1 MSPIPI
7 PRRAQISR
15 EIELAAVR
23 NLSPAFF
30 HEKGGGGPVQR
41 VFPPPTPEKQETR
54 RTNFRRH
61 TDAACTIVYCIST
74 EACYHTWVIFLH

>member
-7 PRRAQISR
+7 SRRAQISR

-23 NLSPAFF
+23 NLAPAFF

-74 EACYHTWVIFLH
+74 KACYHTWVIFLH